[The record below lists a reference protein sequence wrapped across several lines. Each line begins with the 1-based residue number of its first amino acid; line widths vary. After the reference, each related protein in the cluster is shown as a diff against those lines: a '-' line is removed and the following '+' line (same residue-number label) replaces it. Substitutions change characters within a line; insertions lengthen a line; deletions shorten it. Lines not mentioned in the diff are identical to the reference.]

1 MLNYELK
8 GEGPYLLLIHGF
20 LCTSSAWELMVSRL
34 EKSYELIL
42 IDLPGHGD
50 SKDILCDDIE
60 QMAKQIKLVLDKLG
74 ISQCSVLGHSMGG
87 YVALELANCYPNL
100 IKELNLIHSTP
111 FADSSE
117 KKRQRQR
124 AINAVKKTH
133 RLFVSQFIP
142 KLFAI
147 QNIQKC
153 IIYIADLEKEAM
165 MVSKECIIKSLEA
178 MRSRKDLSDVIES
191 WPFKTRIILGL
202 DDPVIDSEVIMA
214 RYSQS
219 PNVEVSC
226 ISETGHMGFYECPDK
241 CSALLLA

>member
-1 MLNYELK
+1 
-8 GEGPYLLLIHGF
+8 
-20 LCTSSAWELMVSRL
+20 MVSRL
-34 EKSYELIL
+34 EKSYKLIL
-42 IDLPGHGD
+42 VDLPGHGE
-50 SKDILCDDIE
+50 SRDIVCDNIE
-60 QMAKQIKLVLDKLG
+60 QMANLIKLVLDKLG
-74 ISQCSVLGHSMGG
+74 VSQCSVLGHSMGG

-111 FADSSE
+111 FADSAE

-124 AINAVKKTH
+124 AIKAVKKTH

-153 IIYIADLEKEAM
+153 IIYISDLEKEALT
-165 MVSKECIIKSLEA
+165 VSKDCIIRSLEA
-178 MRSRKDLSDVIES
+178 MRCRRDLSDDIET

-214 RYSQS
+214 RYNRSA
-219 PNVEVSC
+219 NVEVRC
-226 ISETGHMGFYECPDK
+226 IAETGHMGFYECPDK